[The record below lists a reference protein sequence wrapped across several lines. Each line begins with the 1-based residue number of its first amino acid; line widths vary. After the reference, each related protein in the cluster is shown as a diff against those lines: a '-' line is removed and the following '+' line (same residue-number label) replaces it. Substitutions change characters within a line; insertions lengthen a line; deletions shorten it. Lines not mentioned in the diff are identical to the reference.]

1 MVCLRNIRDGGIACI
16 LASATIVGANAP
28 ALAQTSSRSIPP
40 AALLTQ
46 PADPADYYRQS
57 KRAAELLDQKQW
69 SEAEAILKRLT
80 AEYPFDTAISLSY
93 SNWGRFALALREQ
106 KKYAQ
111 AIGAYRKVIELQG
124 PGLSYPAPSN
134 ARYWIAFCQLQL
146 GDTRAALDTL
156 DAMVKQDRYVARAE
170 LFDDPN
176 FAVLKSNSRFQ
187 SIAGKLNATT
197 LDRVTGWRIDIDY
210 LESELKRD
218 NPPDYR
224 IPAEFFHRAEALKAS
239 VPQLNDEQ
247 VALGMGRVLNALDR
261 GHTAIWFGAPG
272 TRAGLNFKPLPIRLY
287 AFPEG
292 IFITEGKAGS
302 EDLAGAQVLRFGT
315 ATAAEALARVG
326 EAGSHEGPEE
336 ILWVAPQLLTR
347 PGVLKGLGFTPRA
360 DEAELRLKLANG
372 TVVSRTLQV
381 VDEPPRTDWSERL
394 NPPPGVKPPLFLAHI
409 TRNHWF
415 EFLPEHDAAYV
426 QLSNVLPDG
435 EETMPQFGLKVR
447 EALSEKEVHN
457 LILDLRH
464 NNGGNTFTYVELL
477 RTIVAFGTKPGHTV
491 YVLIGRNVYSAC
503 ANLVTDLER
512 LARPVFVG
520 EPTSGAGNQWGD
532 ESEFVL
538 PYSGIMGSFSGVKWQ
553 LSHPWDQRRSVVPQ
567 VPVQLTAKAFFA
579 GEDPVLTA
587 AFRLMSTTKP
597 TTAIAEQPPR

>member
-1 MVCLRNIRDGGIACI
+1 MLQVRNFRNAGFTRI
-16 LASATIVGANAP
+16 LASASILCATAP
-28 ALAQTSSRSIPP
+28 GLAQTSSQSIPP

-46 PADPADYYRQS
+46 PANPADYYRQS
-57 KRAAELLDQKQW
+57 KHAADLLDQKQW
-69 SEAEAILKRLT
+69 SEAEVVLT
-80 AEYPFDTAISLSY
+80 QLTVEYPFDTALSLSY
-93 SNWGRFALALREQ
+93 SNWGRLALALREQ

-111 AIGAYRKVIELQG
+111 AIDAYRKVIELQG

-156 DAMVKQDRYVARAE
+156 DTMVHQDRYVARSE

-176 FAVLKSNSRFQ
+176 FSALKSNSRFQ
-187 SIAGKLNATT
+187 SIASKLDTSK
-197 LDRVTGWRIDIDY
+197 LDRVTGWRTDIDY

-224 IPAEFFHRAEALKAS
+224 IPAEFFRRAEELKAA
-239 VPQLNDEQ
+239 VPKLNDEQ
-247 VALGMGRVLNALDR
+247 VAVGMGRVLNALDR

-292 IFITEGKAGS
+292 IFITEGKAEN

-315 ATAAEALARVG
+315 ATPAEALTALA
-326 EAGSHEGPEE
+326 ENGSYESPEE
-336 ILWVAPQLLTR
+336 VLWTSPQLLVR
-347 PGVLKGLGFTPRA
+347 PGVLKGLGFIPRA

-372 TVVSRTLQV
+372 TVVTRTLHV
-381 VDEPPRTDWSERL
+381 AEEPPRTDWSERL

-426 QLSNVLPDG
+426 QLSNVLADG

-447 EALSEKEVHN
+447 QALSEKEVHN
-457 LILDLRH
+457 LIVDLRH
-464 NNGGNTFTYVELL
+464 NNGGNTFTYIELL
-477 RTIVAFGTKPGHTV
+477 RTIVAFGTKPGHAV

-512 LARPVFVG
+512 LVRPVFLG

-532 ESEFVL
+532 ESAFVL

-567 VPVQLTAKAFFA
+567 VPVQLTATAYFGA
-579 GEDPVLTA
+579 QDPVLET
-587 AFRLMSTTKP
+587 AFRLMSTRKP
-597 TTAIAEQPPR
+597 TATIAEQPPR